1 MVVKVQNFDK
11 DSFNNFTMNFSSI
24 KNIPTIYIY
33 LLSVISF
40 VLSNVVRDKNIV
52 LYYILLILGA
62 ALFIFGFLKN
72 RNKKE

>member
-11 DSFNNFTMNFSSI
+11 DSFNNSTMNFSSI

-52 LYYILLILGA
+52 LYYILLTLGA